1 MTLKWNQLPMI
12 LLLAGVALA
21 SNACCGEQDAAQ
33 IAALT
38 DQNDRLKAQ
47 NNDYR
52 EQLAACQNENQ
63 AIQNELADKDAI
75 ISQKNQTIAELQGQL
90 AEKPEQVTVV
100 AEDWTATPFGDKIA
114 VGSDVLFASGRA
126 KLTRNGMAK
135 LDKVIR
141 DLKSNYAGLP
151 VRVYGYTDSDPIKKT
166 KKLWA
171 DNLDLSANRAMAVT
185 RYLRKNGVDA
195 ERIET
200 IAMGQTNP
208 VASNSTRDGKAR
220 NRRVEIMAV
229 KQR

>member
-1 MTLKWNQLPMI
+1 MTLKWNQLPMV
-12 LLLAGVALA
+12 LLLTGVALA
-21 SNACCGEQDAAQ
+21 STACCGEQDAAQ
-33 IAALT
+33 VAALT
-38 DQNDRLKAQ
+38 NQNDRLKAQ

-63 AIQNELADKDAI
+63 ALQNELADKDVI
-75 ISQKNQTIAELQGQL
+75 LSQKNQTIAELQAQL
-90 AEKPEQVTVV
+90 AEKPEEVTVV
-100 AEDWTATPFGDKIA
+100 AEDWTATPFGDKIS

-126 KLTRNGMAK
+126 TLTRNGQAK

-166 KKLWA
+166 RKLWQ

-185 RYLRKNGVDA
+185 RYMRSNGIDA

-200 IAMGQTNP
+200 IAMGETKP
-208 VASNSTRDGKAR
+208 VASNSTRAGKAR

>member
-21 SNACCGEQDAAQ
+21 SNACGSEQEAAQ

-63 AIQNELADKDAI
+63 AFQNELADKDGI

-100 AEDWTATPFGDKIA
+100 AEEWTATPFGDKIA
-114 VGSDVLFASGRA
+114 VGSDVLFSSGRA

-135 LDKVIR
+135 LDKVVR
-141 DLKSNYAGLP
+141 DLKSNYSGLP

-185 RYLRKNGVDA
+185 RYLRKNGIDA

-200 IAMGQTNP
+200 IAMGQTHP